1 MFDPESKLA
10 AQSLSAGYAADQV
23 IENLDLTIRGGS
35 ITAVIGPNGAG
46 KSSLLKALARKIKST
61 RGAVLLDGV
70 SISSLSRAA
79 LDAKIGLLGAMP
91 AARGNESVFELI
103 ARSAMVSQ
111 QISRVS
117 PRLGKEVDEIIE
129 RTGLTRLR
137 DKKIGELSTGSK
149 QVALIAAALV
159 TLLTIFFQ
167 KTATGRALRAV
178 ADDHQAAQSIGIPL
192 NRIWVIVWC
201 VAGIVALVAGMIWG
215 SKLGVQFSLATVA
228 LRALPVVI
236 LGGLTS
242 VPGAIIGGLIIGVGE
257 KLSEVY
263 LGGYVG
269 GGIEIWF
276 AYVLALGFLLIRP
289 QGLFGEKIID
299 RV

>member
-70 SISSLSRAA
+70 SISSLSRAT

-159 TLLTIFFQ
+159 KNPEVLLLDEPTNSLDYSHQLQVINLLSSLKRERGMTIVTVIHDLNLAARF
-167 KTATGRALRAV
+167 
-178 ADDHQAAQSIGIPL
+178 ADQI
-192 NRIWVIVWC
+192 
-201 VAGIVALVAGMIWG
+201 
-215 SKLGVQFSLATVA
+215 
-228 LRALPVVI
+228 VI
-236 LGGLTS
+236 LNDGKILAQGNAAEVITPTNLAS
-242 VPGAIIGGLIIGVGE
+242 AFHILARVLEDPVG
-257 KLSEVY
+257 KTPLV
-263 LGGYVG
+263 
-269 GGIEIWF
+269 IP
-276 AYVLALGFLLIRP
+276 IR
-289 QGLFGEKIID
+289 QLD
-299 RV
+299 